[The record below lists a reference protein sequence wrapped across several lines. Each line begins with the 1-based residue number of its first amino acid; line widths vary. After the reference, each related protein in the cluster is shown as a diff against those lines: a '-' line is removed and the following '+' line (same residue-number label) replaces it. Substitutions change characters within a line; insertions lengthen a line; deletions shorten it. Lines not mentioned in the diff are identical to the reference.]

1 MISALLVSLWS
12 SEILLATRNCKNF
25 WTTLKLQKVC
35 KKFKSRA
42 ALLCLKSTFSNLRT
56 NLTIVSPYRFRIT
69 WNNDNVLGNLRRTKN
84 IKTNAIVSALPV
96 APDFLMVWPGY
107 VTYNVTAQILKIFHV
122 SFLLL
127 RHGPPLYSFNFC
139 FICFLHL
146 LWIGLSRVEIGF

>member
-25 WTTLKLQKVC
+25 WITLKLRKVC

-96 APDFLMVWPGY
+96 AWDFFDGVARLCDLQCY
-107 VTYNVTAQILKIFHV
+107 CSDTEDISRQF
-122 SFLLL
+122 SFIKT
-127 RHGPPLYSFNFC
+127 RSSIVQF
-139 FICFLHL
+139 
-146 LWIGLSRVEIGF
+146 